1 MHAGGQGVM
10 STCTDNEI
18 DRLFRGNNRSLAASV
33 IGIIADLEDYWPL
46 TVRQVYYQCVAKLLI
61 PNDHKRY
68 KAISVMVATL
78 RRNDLV
84 TWDAI
89 EDRTRRTTDKRGVS
103 DLQTFVKEQAEYFLD
118 WRYYHRC
125 RVQEQEFYIE
135 VATEKDALASIIE
148 EVAWPYCVRLN
159 VCKGQVSATMVKQM
173 ADRFKKAPLLGQVP
187 LLLYFGD
194 LDPSG
199 VAIPKAIES
208 KLKEFHNTFVLL
220 RRVALNPDQLSRYG
234 LPVSPDAAKKKD
246 PNYDKWIAEYG
257 DTPPTELDALHPK
270 DLRELVKTA
279 IEDKLDMGSF
289 RDQMDIED
297 QERITLKKMRRK
309 IMRYAHDNYPGYFHD

>member
-1 MHAGGQGVM
+1 M
-10 STCTDNEI
+10 STSTDNEI

-33 IGIIADLEDYWPL
+33 IGIIEDLEDYWPL

-61 PNDHKRY
+61 SNDHKKY
-68 KAISVMVATL
+68 KAMSVMAATL
-78 RRNDLV
+78 RRHDLV

-103 DLQTFVKEQAEYFLD
+103 DLQVFIKEQSESFLD
-118 WRYYHRC
+118 WRFYHRC
-125 RVQEQEFYIE
+125 RVQEQAFYIE

-148 EVAWPYCVRLN
+148 DVAWPYCVRLN

-173 ADRFKKAPLLGQVP
+173 ADRFDKALSLGQVP
-187 LLLYFGD
+187 MLLYFGD

-208 KLKEFHNTFVLL
+208 KLQEFHSTFVKLI
-220 RRVALNPDQLSRYG
+220 RVGLNPDQLSQYD
-234 LPVSPDAAKKKD
+234 LPVSPDAAKEKD
-246 PNYDKWIAEYG
+246 PNYKKWIIEYG

-270 DLRELVKTA
+270 DLRELVKSA

-289 RDQMDIED
+289 REQMVIED
-297 QERITLKKMRRK
+297 QERITLKKMRRR
-309 IMRYAHDNYPGYFHD
+309 IMTFAHELYPVYFRD

>member
-1 MHAGGQGVM
+1 M
-10 STCTDNEI
+10 STSTDNEI

-33 IGIIADLEDYWPL
+33 IGIIEDLEDYWPL

-61 PNDHKRY
+61 SNDHKKY
-68 KAISVMVATL
+68 KAMSVMAATL
-78 RRNDLV
+78 RRHDLV

-103 DLQTFVKEQAEYFLD
+103 DLQAFIKGQTEFLLD

-125 RVQEQEFYIE
+125 RVQEQDFYIE

-173 ADRFKKAPLLGQVP
+173 ADRFQKARLLGKTP

-199 VAIPKAIES
+199 VAIPKAIQS
-208 KLKEFHNTFVLL
+208 KLVEFHSTFIELI
-220 RRVALNPDQLSRYG
+220 RVALNPDHLSQYD
-234 LPVSPDAAKKKD
+234 LPVSPDVAKKLD
-246 PNYDKWIAEYG
+246 PNYKKWIIEYG

-270 DLRELVKTA
+270 DLKELVKSS
-279 IEDKLDMGSF
+279 IEDNLDMGAF
-289 RDQMDIED
+289 REQMEIEHE
-297 QERITLKKMRRK
+297 ERITLKIMRRN
-309 IMRYAHDNYPGYFHD
+309 IMRYARMNYPVYFRD

>member
-1 MHAGGQGVM
+1 M
-10 STCTDNEI
+10 STSTDNEI
-18 DRLFRGNNRSLAASV
+18 DRLFRGNSRSLAASV
-33 IGIIADLEDYWPL
+33 IGIIEDLEDYWPL

-61 PNDHKRY
+61 PNEHSRY

-78 RRNDLV
+78 RRHDLV

-103 DLQTFVKEQAEYFLD
+103 DLQAFIKEQSESFLD

-125 RVQEQEFYIE
+125 RVQEQGFYIE

-148 EVAWPYCVRLN
+148 DIAWPYRVRLN

-173 ADRFKKAPLLGQVP
+173 ADRFQKARLLGQAP

-208 KLKEFHNTFVLL
+208 KLQEFHSTFVKLY
-220 RRVALNPDQLSRYG
+220 ALASIPIS
-234 LPVSPDAAKKKD
+234 
-246 PNYDKWIAEYG
+246 
-257 DTPPTELDALHPK
+257 
-270 DLRELVKTA
+270 
-279 IEDKLDMGSF
+279 
-289 RDQMDIED
+289 
-297 QERITLKKMRRK
+297 
-309 IMRYAHDNYPGYFHD
+309 